1 MGKLSDKDL
10 RKLLSCIRHDPTV
23 VVPPLPGFDSGVHLM
38 GDRYLV
44 VSTDPCLGVPREWFG
59 WLLIHYAASDVALFG
74 ARPRYC
80 TINLLG
86 PPAASSASFLRIMDQ
101 ACKAA
106 DDMKMAI
113 VTGHTGTYE
122 GLSTMLGVCTAYGT
136 VRKEKLLTPAGVEI
150 GDYILCTKKVGLE
163 VAVNLSLTEEPK
175 AVKLFGENWT
185 RELGKLVPTESCVK
199 EALLLGRIAG
209 VHAMH
214 DATEGGL
221 VAAINE
227 LAENS
232 KRGFR
237 IEFDEIPIAEES
249 EVLRKAF
256 DLSELQLLSMSSTG
270 TVLASVSKEAVDDAV
285 NRLRR
290 QGVDAH
296 VLGAFT
302 KDRKRV
308 LIKDGK
314 ASRFPRVANDPYQRI
329 LPKL

>member
-10 RKLLSCIRHDPTV
+10 RKLLSCIRHDSTV
-23 VVPPLPGFDSGVHLM
+23 VVPPLPGFDSGVHMM

-44 VSTDPCLGVPREWFG
+44 VSTDPCVGVPEEWFG

-86 PPAASSASFLRIMDQ
+86 PPGTASASFLRIMNQ
-101 ACKAA
+101 ACRAA
-106 DDMKMAI
+106 GQLRVAI

-136 VRKEKLLTPAGVEI
+136 VRKEKLITPAGAEI

-163 VAVNLSLTEEPK
+163 VAVNLSLTEEPR
-175 AVKLFGENWT
+175 AIKLFGENWT
-185 RELGKLVPTESCVK
+185 KELAKLVPTESCVK
-199 EALLLGRIAG
+199 EAFLLGRIAG

-227 LAENS
+227 VAENS

-237 IEFDEIPIAEES
+237 IEFDEIPIAKES
-249 EVLRKAF
+249 EVLKKVF
-256 DLSELQLLSMSSTG
+256 GLSELQLLSMSSTG
-270 TVLASVSKEAVDDAV
+270 TVLAAVSQEAVNDTV
-285 NRLRR
+285 NALRR

-296 VLGAFT
+296 VMGVFT
-302 KDRKRV
+302 KDRNRI

-314 ASRFPRVANDPYQRI
+314 ASRFPRIADDPYQRI
-329 LPKL
+329 LSKL